1 MSKPSPL
8 SAAESIAYWR
18 NYKVHGKVIEAKYIE
33 EAKAESF
40 KSYYCTVRLDNQSAN
55 QMATQSIACTES
67 LFWAED
73 FSFEN
78 QIGFK
83 DIKFII
89 WLEDRTK
96 GLCEVSPIGK
106 VHFPPKPK
114 RKVHGFAVLIKKGKD
129 LMKKGL
135 SGGPSDLPNPYVVLH
150 MFPDPEAITTQHTH
164 FQPRTR
170 DPSYSETFFF
180 TCNANQDVYSKEIH
194 CSVWSQEGLNEVV
207 PPNFIGHVTIPL
219 APVVAK
225 KQTNRWYSLNP
236 LDLETELPNKASKNR
251 KKSITEGEKRSR
263 PREFVKNLHDK
274 EKTVPQTQKAHH
286 FVEKTFALQSCSL
299 CNSTM
304 IGTHLS
310 CTECGIGCHQKCKDS
325 ITPTCGG
332 LGAIR
337 LKIEITKTLILPYEN
352 YDNVV
357 TLLGEN
363 NYQILIYLGK
373 VSSYRE
379 EAAKC
384 LIKIYDEDFH
394 SFVKSII
401 KQEIEQS
408 GIYFLTTDD
417 AKTLFRANS
426 MASKSL
432 DLDPTRFEKIAEKSE
447 KSDKADRVD
456 SKKKTAQDK
465 EKENDPEVNAAN
477 LIKLNTIITERI
489 FSSASKMPS
498 ALKDIFFLIQST
510 VMKKFPGNEIAP
522 YTSVSG
528 FIFLRFFAPAILGPS
543 LFGLKVGV
551 LDPPSSRKL
560 LLIAKTLQNLSN
572 LVEFG
577 QKEPFM
583 EPMNTF
589 ISSKIG
595 DMKKFI
601 DQISVQDNTPPES
614 KDYSSEVLAREAAE
628 LHVILSQSM
637 DKMQSVEPKCSLLAK
652 LQEEISAIDGKLKMA
667 EDREK
672 LIKYDVAQDIGIDEL
687 DKDAPQGEMG
697 KLEITDE
704 KKIMRMLTRVDDD
717 EDLQPLEEIAGPP
730 IRKRGTTTRTRGISF
745 KESPLMDPTAK
756 KEEKKEEI
764 KKEDTLKSNPSS
776 GSIGGRR
783 KSTFFGI
790 GGGGDKGET
799 REPGASPMLRRQSTL
814 LQPDV
819 DYCQCRSS
827 DSKTERD
834 KGKPVKEESGI
845 CPNCGKPHGKSN
857 QFLKRMSF
865 KVRMRSGT
873 NLGAQPSLNIC
884 TKCNKEFSD
893 DNAPIII
900 DMKAYHQGCLVCSLC
915 KTAISESI
923 FSLKDDIVCKGCYFI
938 EAHLICHECTRP
950 ILKEYIIIDGKKYHA
965 SCKTCNACNKPL
977 HGKEYAMFGNA
988 VFCSDHKDVT
998 CYGCQ
1003 KRIEGQ
1009 LVETNGRFYHPNHF
1023 ICYGCGKDL
1032 NCCVF
1037 YEHNLQSYCQQCL
1050 VSFDDAAGGSQDEIS
1065 SSN

>member
-1 MSKPSPL
+1 MS
-8 SAAESIAYWR
+8 E
-18 NYKVHGKVIEAKYIE
+18 
-33 EAKAESF
+33 
-40 KSYYCTVRLDNQSAN
+40 
-55 QMATQSIACTES
+55 
-67 LFWAED
+67 
-73 FSFEN
+73 
-78 QIGFK
+78 
-83 DIKFII
+83 
-89 WLEDRTK
+89 
-96 GLCEVSPIGK
+96 
-106 VHFPPKPK
+106 
-114 RKVHGFAVLIKKGKD
+114 
-129 LMKKGL
+129 
-135 SGGPSDLPNPYVVLH
+135 LPNPYVVVH

-180 TCNANQDVYSKEIH
+180 KEIH
-194 CSVWSQEGLNEVV
+194 CSVWSQEGMNEVV

-219 APVVAK
+219 APVITK
-225 KQTNRWYSLNP
+225 KQTNRWYALNP
-236 LDLETELPNKASKNR
+236 LDLESELPTKSSKSR

-263 PREFVKNLHDK
+263 PREFVKSLHDK
-274 EKTVPQTQKAHH
+274 EKIIPRTQKPHH
-286 FVEKTFALQSCSL
+286 FVEKTFALQSCSN
-299 CNSTM
+299 CSSTM

-310 CTECGIGCHQKCKDS
+310 CTECGVGCHQKCKDS
-325 ITPTCGG
+325 LAPTCGG
-332 LGAIR
+332 LGALR
-337 LKIEITKTLILPYEN
+337 LKIDITKMLILPYEN
-352 YDNVV
+352 YDNMIS
-357 TLLGEN
+357 LLGEN
-363 NYQILIYLGK
+363 DYQILIYLGK
-373 VSSYRE
+373 VSSFRE

-394 SFVKSII
+394 GLVKSII

-408 GIYFLTTDD
+408 DD

-426 MASKSL
+426 MASKAL
-432 DLDPTRFEKIAEKSE
+432 DVYMKYVATDFLRATLEDVLRAIIMSKLPVELDPTRFEKVAEKSE

-456 SKKKTAQDK
+456 SKKKTAQEK
-465 EKENDPEVNAAN
+465 EKDNDPEVNAAN

-498 ALKDIFFLIQST
+498 TLKDIFHLIQST
-510 VMKKFPGNEIAP
+510 VAKKFPGNDIVS

-543 LFGLKVGV
+543 LFGLKVGI

-583 EPMNTF
+583 EPMNAF
-589 ISSKIG
+589 ITSKII

-601 DQISVQDNTPPES
+601 DQISVEDSSPQES
-614 KDYSSEVLAREAAE
+614 KEYSSEILAREAAE
-628 LHVILSQSM
+628 LHVILSQAM
-637 DKMQSVEPKCSLLAK
+637 EKMQTVEPKCTLLPK
-652 LQEEISAIDGKLKMA
+652 LQEEISTIDGKLKLA
-667 EDREK
+667 EDKEK
-672 LIKYDVAQDIGIDEL
+672 GIKYDVAQDIGIDEV
-687 DKDAPQGEMG
+687 DKDAPSTEMG
-697 KLEITDE
+697 KIETTDE
-704 KKIMRMLTRVDDD
+704 KKIMRMLTRCPSTDSIDSGSPSERVSIGGYRNSTEVRDSMIRSPLYSQPVLPVTFVSSESAGSLVGVPTISQQPPSNDSSPATTAPPFISAVDGD
-717 EDLQPLEEIAGPP
+717 EDSQPLEEISGPA
-730 IRKRGTTTRTRGISF
+730 IRKRATTRNRGISF
-745 KESPLMDPTAK
+745 REAPREQENRKEDKKEDK
-756 KEEKKEEI
+756 KEEL
-764 KKEDTLKSNPSS
+764 KKEDTLKSNPST
-776 GSIGGRR
+776 GSLGGRR
-783 KSTFFGI
+783 KSNFFGI
-790 GGGGDKGET
+790 GASSDGGEKT
-799 REPGASPMLRRQSTL
+799 SSSPLLRRQSTL
-814 LQPDV
+814 LAPDA
-819 DYCQCRSS
+819 DICQCRS

-834 KGKPVKEESGI
+834 KGKSTNENAI
-845 CPNCGKPHGKSN
+845 CPNCGKPQNAKSN

-873 NLGAQPSLNIC
+873 NLGAQPILNIC
-884 TKCNKEFSD
+884 AKCNKEYSE
-893 DNAPIII
+893 DNGPIIV
-900 DMKAYHQGCLVCSLC
+900 DSKSYHQSCLVCSLC
-915 KTAISESI
+915 KTVISESI

-950 ILKEYIIIDGKKYHA
+950 ILKEYIIIDGKKFHA

-977 HGKEYAMFGNA
+977 HGKEYALFGNA

-1050 VSFDDAAGGSQDEIS
+1050 VSFDDSTGGSQDELQVP
-1065 SSN
+1065 N